1 MSNQQIKLINN
12 LPMDLKNI
20 IYMYCL
26 GSNPIVKIMKSYFLR
41 MNLINRFNF
50 HIKINPCDIYRIDN
64 NYSKRIN
71 FIHNIYDNNN
81 HIHMLNLFEELS
93 NEYEI
98 SYYKLKVDHDGYDSF
113 GPESNLYYLTVY
125 LKKDYNFFKKNFYR
139 DYYYQGSDN
148 MKFHSNDN

>member
-1 MSNQQIKLINN
+1 MSNQQFKLIKN
-12 LPMDLKNI
+12 LPIDVKNI

-26 GSNPIVKIMKSYFLR
+26 DSNPIANIMKSYFSR

-64 NYSKRIN
+64 NYIKRIN
-71 FIHNIYDNNN
+71 FKHNIYDDYND
-81 HIHMLNLFEELS
+81 IHMLNLFEELS
-93 NEYEI
+93 YEYEI
-98 SYYKLKVDHDGYDSF
+98 CYYQLKVDHDGYDSF

-125 LKKDYNFFKKNFYR
+125 LKKDYNFYKKYFYR

-148 MKFHSNDN
+148 MKFQSNDN